1 MVSKAEATGIQLR
14 SFEEVIKVG
23 QENSSSPRTVP
34 KPEDIYVFSYT
45 SGTTGDSKG
54 VKLSHKNLMAS
65 AKAGARNTDVQPGE
79 PVISYLPFTHSFEQG
94 LFSFS
99 LFRGLKIGFYQGNP
113 LKLVEDCAALK
124 PVVFPSVP
132 RLYNKIYGA
141 LNARFNALTGCKAWL
156 LRRGLNAKQANLE
169 ATGAVRH
176 GCYDAILFGKAA
188 NMLGGRVRQM
198 VTGSAPI
205 DKQVIDFL
213 KICFSCPIL
222 EGYGLTETAASTT
235 LMSPDDKVTGHV
247 GGPVI
252 TTKLRIK
259 SLPDMEY
266 LVTDKPYPRGEILIK
281 GPAIFHGYYKN
292 PGKTSDAFDHDGWF
306 QTGDVVQV
314 YPNGSIKV
322 IDRSKNIFK
331 LSQGEYIAP
340 EKIENIMGL
349 SPMIA
354 QCLVYGDSFKNSC
367 VSIVVPEEAWAKNWA
382 QENNVQGDFAA
393 ICKSA
398 ELKKVISADM
408 LRLATANKLSSLEK
422 PKAIHLSSE
431 LFSIENDTLTPTF
444 KLKRH

>member
-1 MVSKAEATGIQLR
+1 M
-14 SFEEVIKVG
+14 
-23 QENSSSPRTVP
+23 
-34 KPEDIYVFSYT
+34 
-45 SGTTGDSKG
+45 
-54 VKLSHKNLMAS
+54 
-65 AKAGARNTDVQPGE
+65 
-79 PVISYLPFTHSFEQG
+79 
-94 LFSFS
+94 
-99 LFRGLKIGFYQGNP
+99 
-113 LKLVEDCAALK
+113 
-124 PVVFPSVP
+124 FPSVP

-141 LNARFNALTGCKAWL
+141 IQARFNALTGCKAWL
-156 LRRGLNAKQANLE
+156 LRKGLASKQANLE

-176 GCYDAILFGKAA
+176 GCYDTILFGAIK
-188 NMLGGRVRQM
+188 NMLGGQVRQM
-198 VTGSAPI
+198 LTGSAPI

-213 KICFSCPIL
+213 KICFSCPIQ
-222 EGYGLTETAASTT
+222 EGYGLTESSASGC
-235 LMSPDDKVTGHV
+235 LMSQDDKVTGHV
-247 GGPVI
+247 GGPCEVM
-252 TTKLRIK
+252 KMRLK
-259 SLPDMEY
+259 SLPEMEY
-266 LVTDKPYPRGEILIK
+266 MVTDKPYPRGELLLK
-281 GPAIFHGYYKN
+281 GTPIFQGYYKN
-292 PGKTSDAFDHDGWF
+292 PGKTSEAFDHDGWF